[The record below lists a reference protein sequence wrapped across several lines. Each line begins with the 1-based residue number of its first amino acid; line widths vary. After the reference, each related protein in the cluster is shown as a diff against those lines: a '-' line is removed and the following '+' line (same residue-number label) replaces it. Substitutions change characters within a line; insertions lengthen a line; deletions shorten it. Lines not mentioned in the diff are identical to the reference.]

1 MLRLCAGVTTMKRPV
16 RIFLLF
22 CSFTTGLAA
31 CQSLPNPFAS
41 TTRQAPIIT
50 ARPAP
55 TAAPAPIPVSRPP
68 SVLISASKS
77 EDDSRLTA
85 LKADN
90 ARLKNELS
98 SALRDNAK
106 LKKDLTDAIG
116 DNALLKDLAEKKQR

>member
-1 MLRLCAGVTTMKRPV
+1 
-16 RIFLLF
+16 
-22 CSFTTGLAA
+22 
-31 CQSLPNPFAS
+31 
-41 TTRQAPIIT
+41 
-50 ARPAP
+50 
-55 TAAPAPIPVSRPP
+55 
-68 SVLISASKS
+68 
-77 EDDSRLTA
+77 LTA